1 MPDTIGFI
9 GLGIMGRPMAHNLLK
24 AGFPLVVHNRHQ
36 VVTDEFIAAGAAAGN
51 RPRDIAAASDVVI
64 TMLPGT
70 AEVEEVLLG
79 PDGVIEGAHGGLVVI
94 DMSTNSPVATRT
106 PADRLAERGI
116 PMLDAPVSG
125 GDKGA
130 IAGTLSIMV
139 GGDED
144 TFKHCLP
151 IFQALGKTIVHVG
164 ENGAGQIVKACNQIV
179 VALTIEAV
187 SEALVLG
194 SKAGVDPAKILQVL
208 GGGLAANRVMELRGA
223 SMLAHDFT
231 PGGRIRFHHK
241 DLGFVLETARKYGVS
256 LPVTALVDQMFASLE
271 MRGRGDL
278 DHTALLTYLEDL
290 ADHRIGSAEVEE

>member
-24 AGFPLVVHNRHQ
+24 AGFPVVVHNRHQ
-36 VVTDEFIAAGAAAGN
+36 KVTDEFAAAGASAGS
-51 RPRDIAAASDVVI
+51 RPRDIAAACHVVI

-70 AEVEEVLLG
+70 AEVEEVLFG
-79 PDGVIEGAHGGLVVI
+79 TDGVIEGAHEGLIVI
-94 DMSTNSPVATRT
+94 DMSTISPVATRT
-106 PADRLAERGI
+106 FAERLAEYHI
-116 PMLDAPVSG
+116 AMLDAPVSG

-139 GGDED
+139 GGEEGI
-144 TFKHCLP
+144 FNHCLP
-151 IFQALGKTIVHVG
+151 VFRALGKTIVHVG

-187 SEALVLG
+187 GEALVLG

-231 PGGRIRFHHK
+231 PGGRVRFHHK

-290 ADHRIGSAEVEE
+290 ADHRIGSSDAGK